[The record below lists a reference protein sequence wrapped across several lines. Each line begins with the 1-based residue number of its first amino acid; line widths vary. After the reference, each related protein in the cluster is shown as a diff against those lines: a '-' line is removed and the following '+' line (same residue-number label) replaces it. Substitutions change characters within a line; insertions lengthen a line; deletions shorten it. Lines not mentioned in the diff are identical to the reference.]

1 MFLQKKAEV
10 RKNQRHAIISKQCMH
25 ASIYLLRVLTQQ
37 QEYNRYFLNF
47 KLSLTPKPH
56 KKHIHLYIL
65 NKQTLLFAN

>member
-1 MFLQKKAEV
+1 MFLQKKLRWE
-10 RKNQRHAIISKQCMH
+10 KNQRHAIISKQCMH

-37 QEYNRYFLNF
+37 QEYNRYFSVNF

-65 NKQTLLFAN
+65 NKQT